1 MCSII
6 FTNKKDGVG
15 KYMKKN
21 NNKKE
26 SRMLAAIL
34 LFVILFSMAVSD
46 KISYSQIQNNT
57 FVAIF
62 KDTLFEKIDANVI
75 TADII
80 ENEIRR
86 MIAKDSLITLSGGKD
101 TIWTFDI
108 TLSGRRCYGTIFS
121 GPTIT
126 GIMKTLLTY
135 NIIYLYSSS
144 DINISR
150 LLNGLFIY
158 VSEDANWK
166 FRLKSE

>member
-1 MCSII
+1 M
-6 FTNKKDGVG
+6 NKQE
-15 KYMKKN
+15 N
-21 NNKKE
+21 
-26 SRMLAAIL
+26 RTLTAALLLA
-34 LFVILFSMAVSD
+34 ILFSMSVSD
-46 KISYSQIQNNT
+46 TVSYSQTKNNT

-62 KDTLFEKIDANVI
+62 KDTLLEKIDTNIIAS
-75 TADII
+75 DII

-86 MIAKDSLITLSGGKD
+86 MIAKDSLITLTTGKD

-121 GPTIT
+121 GPSLT
-126 GIMKTLLTY
+126 GIMKELVTD

-144 DINISR
+144 DIYISR

-158 VSEDANWK
+158 ISEEANWK